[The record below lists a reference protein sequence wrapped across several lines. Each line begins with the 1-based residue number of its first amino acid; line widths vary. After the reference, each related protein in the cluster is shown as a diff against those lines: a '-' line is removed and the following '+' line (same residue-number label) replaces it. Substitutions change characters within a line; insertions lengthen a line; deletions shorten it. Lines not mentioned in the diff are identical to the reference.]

1 MTEFIKANWE
11 SFAFVIGFA
20 VVILAMLKMGLTAQV
35 NATLFSMV
43 CDVEARFG
51 AGTGLLKYN
60 EVAMMIY
67 AKLPAIA
74 LLFFTPKSID
84 KGIDS
89 AVTKMKKWLQE
100 NEKARLLIEQGCMT
114 IPKIVEM
121 CEVPEAGTEEE
132 RK

>member
-1 MTEFIKANWE
+1 M
-11 SFAFVIGFA
+11 IGFA

-89 AVTKMKKWLQE
+89 AVTKMKKMVT
-100 NEKARLLIEQGCMT
+100 G
-114 IPKIVEM
+114 
-121 CEVPEAGTEEE
+121 E
-132 RK
+132 RESEIAN